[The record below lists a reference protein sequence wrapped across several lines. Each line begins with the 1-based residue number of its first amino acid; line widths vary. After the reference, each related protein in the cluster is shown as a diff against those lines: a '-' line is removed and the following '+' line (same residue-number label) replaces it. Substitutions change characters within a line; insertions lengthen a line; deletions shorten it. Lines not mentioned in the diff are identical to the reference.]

1 MNVEYINPFVV
12 SVTEFFNTMLGV
24 NVERTSIGIAAEL
37 SATDGFRAIIGL
49 SGAICG
55 TVVLVLPMNTGNQLV
70 KRLLCS
76 EEVPD
81 EDTLRDGVSEAVN
94 IIAGNAKAR
103 LPQKD
108 GRSISL
114 SLPTVISGNGVKIEC
129 PSDTAVVDIGF
140 KSDLGDFSLKI
151 GFQNTIN

>member
-1 MNVEYINPFVV
+1 MRVEYINPFIV
-12 SVTEFFNTMLGV
+12 SVTEFFNTMLGSS
-24 NVERTSIGIAAEL
+24 VERASIGIAGNSSSDEA
-37 SATDGFRAIIGL
+37 FRAVIGL

-55 TVVLVLPMNTGNQLV
+55 TVVLVLPKSTGVQLV
-70 KRLLCS
+70 ERLLCS
-76 EEVPD
+76 EEEPD

-103 LPQKD
+103 LPQED

-114 SLPTVISGNGVKIEC
+114 SLPTVISGIGVKIEC
-129 PSDTAVVDIGF
+129 PSDTAVVDVGF

-151 GFQNTIN
+151 GFQNTLS